1 MSKNVNIESGLTKY
15 TFSDAS
21 GEVVAYF
28 RMNPTD
34 IRLAQR
40 ADKAVEFLQHMAQT
54 VKEHPTTEDLLEYD
68 KQLTDQINFILGY
81 DAAATLFGF
90 MSATT
95 VMGDGKIFAALVLET
110 IAENLKADLES
121 RFEKFKALSK
131 YTAKYE

>member
-40 ADKAVEFLQHMAQT
+40 ADKAVEFLQNMAQT
-54 VKEHPTTEDLLEYD
+54 VKEQPTTEDLLEYD